1 MRMSAQQGAVVAFEL
16 PYDAS
21 MIMFSTTPWKD
32 LTCLMLVD
40 LISMFF
46 FSVPTLCQSQSHNL
60 VYLWLQP
67 ASSGQSLLFE
77 TSIDLPTE
85 AYIMKNS
92 LLRGGVTWQKQLARG
107 RKPVRVS
114 RKGAIFWVMCFFFF
128 FFFTNNSIHANAVA
142 EGQWSIEQNWV
153 QSYK

>member
-46 FSVPTLCQSQSHNL
+46 FSVPTLCQSQSNNL
-60 VYLWLQP
+60 VFISKWTSRLQQ
-67 ASSGQSLLFE
+67 ASSGQLLLFE
-77 TSIDLPTE
+77 TSINLPTE
-85 AYIMKNS
+85 AYILKNP
-92 LLRGGVTWQKQLARG
+92 LLCGGVTWQKRRTRR
-107 RKPVRVS
+107 RKHVRVS
-114 RKGAIFWVMCFFFF
+114 RKGAIFWVMCFF

-142 EGQWSIEQNWV
+142 EGQWSIDQNWV
-153 QSYK
+153 K